1 MPAGRA
7 GTCENPRRVYGADVS
22 HEFDV
27 QRRSPY
33 TPEGQIEQAGH
44 FGRGMV
50 HRFGRERIGRIFLA
64 GALLC
69 VALAVIAI
77 VS

>member
-1 MPAGRA
+1 M
-7 GTCENPRRVYGADVS
+7 S

-44 FGRGMV
+44 LTRGIVRRVGRD
-50 HRFGRERIGRIFLA
+50 RIGLLFLA
-64 GALLC
+64 GAVVC
-69 VALAVIAI
+69 VALAVLAALT
-77 VS
+77 

>member
-1 MPAGRA
+1 M
-7 GTCENPRRVYGADVS
+7 S

-44 FGRGMV
+44 VSRGIVRRVGR
-50 HRFGRERIGRIFLA
+50 HRIGQVFLA

-69 VALAVIAI
+69 VALAVVVFVA
-77 VS
+77 

>member
-1 MPAGRA
+1 M
-7 GTCENPRRVYGADVS
+7 S

-44 FGRGMV
+44 LTRGV
-50 HRFGRERIGRIFLA
+50 VRRVGRERIGRAFLA
-64 GALLC
+64 GAVVLA
-69 VALAVIAI
+69 ALAVFAI

>member
-1 MPAGRA
+1 M
-7 GTCENPRRVYGADVS
+7 S

-44 FGRGMV
+44 LSRGLVRRLGRG
-50 HRFGRERIGRIFLA
+50 RLGQAFLA

-69 VALAVIAI
+69 VVFAILAI

>member
-1 MPAGRA
+1 M
-7 GTCENPRRVYGADVS
+7 S

-44 FGRGMV
+44 LARGIVRRVGRQ
-50 HRFGRERIGRIFLA
+50 RIGQVFLV
-64 GALLC
+64 GALGCL
-69 VALAVIAI
+69 ALGMLLALT
-77 VS
+77 